1 MCGWTFSV
9 IFQSEKEC
17 LPSKNIFCALQC
29 DKWGKVDAADE
40 EEKAGSTAR
49 ENSLFY
55 HVVPEYVKMVMMR
68 NKKYAS
74 CIKNERFSLFTYLK
88 RLKLFVLKKNIRN
101 CWSFFDYQKENG
113 ISGSSIIINNS
124 IKTKHARNRTEE

>member
-40 EEKAGSTAR
+40 KKREEAGSTAR

-55 HVVPEYVKMVMMR
+55 HVVPEYVKMLMM
-68 NKKYAS
+68 
-74 CIKNERFSLFTYLK
+74 CVIKICFLHWKWEKICL
-88 RLKLFVLKKNIRN
+88 I
-101 CWSFFDYQKENG
+101 FFYV
-113 ISGSSIIINNS
+113 
-124 IKTKHARNRTEE
+124 

>member
-88 RLKLFVLKKNIRN
+88 RLKLFVLKKILEIVDRF
-101 CWSFFDYQKENG
+101 SF
-113 ISGSSIIINNS
+113 ST
-124 IKTKHARNRTEE
+124 IKKKMVFQEVLLE